1 LQLKIYNFAGLY
13 FWLSLMTGLRSNEA
27 RGDYTYLL
35 LSDAGSSDTA
45 VPNALSMLMLMKEFN
60 ALS

>member
-1 LQLKIYNFAGLY
+1 
-13 FWLSLMTGLRSNEA
+13 MTGLRSNEA